1 MSVVSSQE
9 ENVNMAASTLE
20 RTQVFLCYSHDDIDL
35 TDPKD
40 TYGKEL
46 SQLLSIYRNQGL
58 AEIWSDRQIA
68 PGAEYLKKIDE
79 AIARTKVALLLL
91 SSAFLASDFIQQYEL
106 PRLLAAEAA
115 GYLTIIPLLFRLC
128 PYKKSGLAHFQSA
141 LPISKPL
148 KSMKP
153 AERDWAWIRIGEAI
167 EQTMHVPAI
176 GGLTAN
182 EHRNVLA
189 MPSRFDISDDEQEI
203 EQAAEAGDGAKQQ
216 DMQKQAGEDQRT
228 EDDEVFAQAY
238 REAVCG
244 DPVLTSIQ
252 VLDMDHALKLDDI
265 YVRVQIHRERR
276 FRSQVEP
283 AEQSVQDPLNILL
296 MQQKILEERER
307 AGMEP
312 LQAVQKYP
320 HCAVVGDPGA
330 GKTTLLK
337 YLALQCS
344 KGRLSAIADCALFVS
359 LHRFARRSGE
369 SRDLLTYVLEEWDQV
384 YHLPVSRARNFLE
397 RKLRAGRML
406 VLLDALD
413 ETMIGE
419 DVAAEQTYQTIHDA
433 VSDLHRAY
441 PQTPMVVTA
450 RKAAYHQYAPLVG
463 FDLLE
468 VVDFLPEQ
476 IEAFVKNW
484 FQHDPDP
491 ERRSMAEGLLTRLS
505 NNPRIAALAA
515 NPLLLGLIAFIYE
528 EHNERLPNNRADLYK
543 LCVETLL
550 RKWDDKRK
558 IRRTHPAIDTYE
570 QERLLLGLAWHFH
583 AQGLRYFS
591 ERELLEQIKEFTESM
606 GRSTRGRY
614 LQDILTEITGDNGLL
629 REQAPGY
636 YGFLHLTLQEYFAAR
651 HLASIHGLE
660 LLLEHLGHPW
670 WEEVT
675 LLYANLTGDASD
687 LLARLPSPDGEAPED
702 IFSSKLLLAGRC
714 LAAQVK
720 ITRARQLRAEI
731 PRLLQEKLYS
741 PFSLLQRQAAEVL
754 AEIGR
759 TYLEHEVNDW
769 LFEVVANEQT
779 DKRLRM
785 IVLESIETTGGRQLQ
800 RRLLPLLWERNLDW
814 GTREK
819 IIDTLEQFRDRA
831 IQQELKTKL
840 IDDNLAIEARASVAR
855 LLCSTADSATLEW
868 TLEVVESKENE
879 ILYGRILQKLV
890 MTKRNDL
897 PTAIPYILRL
907 LQRFPPFRQAISN
920 GIWILGQSKSQESMP
935 ILEHI
940 LFNNNIDQYFRR
952 SALDALVQLNPQAS
966 KKILDQILDDPAQP
980 ELLRSEAVSWPI
992 RRNQAEKFLRMLRS
1006 RETPLTV
1013 RLTIAQRLA
1022 HWCTQEV
1029 ISVLWE
1035 IFQQQKAEEITQE
1048 NVYFYLQP
1056 LILLL
1061 EQGERKAIQETIE
1074 ILENV
1079 RHEIWQTFIDA
1090 NGERHIH
1097 VSVPDG
1103 SYYTTFSGR
1112 IAKNCVDQAD
1122 PLTLNAFCFNHQIHF
1137 LIRRDLIR
1145 QIAQIGKNTGVH
1157 IPAFFA
1163 ELKDRTVDQEVRV
1176 ALAEA
1181 LGELATDEEAVR
1193 ELLEVYEGEDDAR
1206 VKDALYMA
1214 LYKVARR
1221 ANVTVVASGVGGS
1234 VLQVVRR

>member
-1 MSVVSSQE
+1 M
-9 ENVNMAASTLE
+9 NMPASTLE

-46 SQLLSIYRNQGL
+46 SQLLTIYRNQGL
-58 AEIWSDRQIA
+58 AEIWSDRQID

-91 SSAFLASDFIQQYEL
+91 SGAFLASDFIQRYEL

-115 GYLTIIPLLFRLC
+115 GDLTIIPLLFRLC

-141 LPISKPL
+141 FPISKPL

-153 AERDWAWIRIGEAI
+153 AERDWAWICIGEAI
-167 EQTMHVPAI
+167 EQAMHGPVI
-176 GGLTAN
+176 GEPTAN
-182 EHRNVLA
+182 KHRNVLA
-189 MPSRFDISDDEQEI
+189 MPPRFDISDDGRETA
-203 EQAAEAGDGAKQQ
+203 QAMEVGDGAKQQ
-216 DMQKQAGEDQRT
+216 EMQKQAGKDQWT
-228 EDDEVFAQAY
+228 EDDDVFAQTY

-276 FRSQVEP
+276 FRSQAEP
-283 AEQSVQDPLNILL
+283 AEQSVQDPLNILF

-307 AGMEP
+307 AGIEP

-320 HCAVVGDPGA
+320 HCVILGDPGA

-344 KGRLSAIADCALFVS
+344 SGRLSTIADCALFVS

-369 SRDLLTYVLEEWDQV
+369 SRDLLAYLLDEWDQV
-384 YHLPVSRARNFLE
+384 YHLPVSRARPFLE

-419 DVAAEQTYQTIHDA
+419 DAAAEQTYQTIHD
-433 VSDLHRAY
+433 VISDLHRAY

-468 VVDFLPEQ
+468 VEDFLPEQ

-515 NPLLLGLIAFIYE
+515 NPLLLGLIAFTYE
-528 EHNERLPNNRADLYK
+528 DHNERLPNNRADLYK

-558 IRRTHPAIDTYE
+558 IRRIHPAIDTYE
-570 QERLLLGLAWHFH
+570 QERLLPGLAWHFH

-591 ERELLEQIKEFTESM
+591 QRELMEQIKEFAESM
-606 GRSTRGRY
+606 GRSTRERY
-614 LQDILTEITGDNGLL
+614 LQDILAEITSDNGLL
-629 REQAPGY
+629 REQAPSY
-636 YGFLHLTLQEYFAAR
+636 YGFLHLTLQEYFTAR

-660 LLLEHLGHPW
+660 LLLEHLGHSW

-687 LLARLPSPDGEAPED
+687 LLERLLSPGGEAPED

-714 LAAQVK
+714 LATQVK

-731 PRLLQEKLYS
+731 PRLLREKLHS
-741 PFSLLQRQAAEVL
+741 PFSLLQRQAAEAL

-759 TYLEHEVNDW
+759 TYPEHEVNDW
-769 LFEVVANEQT
+769 LFEVVADEET
-779 DKRLRM
+779 DNSLRM
-785 IVLESIETTGGRQLQ
+785 IVLESIEMAGGRQLQ
-800 RRLLPLLWERNLDW
+800 RRLLTLLWERSLDRRA
-814 GTREK
+814 REK
-819 IIDTLEQFRDRA
+819 IIDLLEQSRDRA
-831 IQQELKTKL
+831 IQQELKPRL
-840 IDDNLAIEARASVAR
+840 IDENLTIEARASAAR
-855 LLCSTADSATLEW
+855 LLCNIADSATLEW
-868 TLEVVESKENE
+868 LLAVVESEGNE
-879 ILYGRILQKLV
+879 ILYGRTLQKLAV
-890 MTKRNDL
+890 TKRNDL
-897 PTAIPYILRL
+897 SAAIPYVVRL
-907 LQRFPPFRQAISN
+907 LRRFPSFRQAVSN
-920 GIWILGQSKSQESMP
+920 GLLILGKSKSQESLP
-935 ILEHI
+935 ILEDI
-940 LFNNNIDQYFRR
+940 LFDNTIDQFCRR
-952 SALDALVQLNPQAS
+952 SALEALVRLNIQAS
-966 KKILDQILDDPAQP
+966 NKILDQILNDPTQP
-980 ELLRSEAVSWPI
+980 ELLRSEAVFWPN
-992 RRNQAEKFLRMLRS
+992 RRDQAEKFLLMLRS
-1006 RETPLTV
+1006 RETPLTI
-1013 RLTIAQRLA
+1013 RLTIARQLT
-1022 HWCTQEV
+1022 HWYAQEV
-1029 ISVLWE
+1029 VSVLWE
-1035 IFQQQKAEEITQE
+1035 IFQEQKAAIITQE
-1048 NVYFYLQP
+1048 NIYFYLQP

-1061 EQGERKAIQETIE
+1061 EQGESKAIQEIIG
-1074 ILENV
+1074 ILESV
-1079 RHEIWQTFIDA
+1079 RGETWKTFINV
-1090 NGERHIH
+1090 NGETQIH

-1103 SYYTTFSGR
+1103 TYYATFSQR
-1112 IAKNCVDQAD
+1112 IAKNCVDQSD
-1122 PLTLNAFCFNHQIHF
+1122 PLTLNAFCFNRRIHF

-1145 QIAQIGKNTGVH
+1145 QIAQIGKHSGVH
-1157 IPAFFA
+1157 VPAFFA
-1163 ELKDRTVDQEVRV
+1163 ELADHTVNQEMR
-1176 ALAEA
+1176 ASLAEA
-1181 LGELATDEEAVR
+1181 LGELAMDEEAVR
-1193 ELLEVYEGEDDAR
+1193 KLLEVYEGEDDAQ

-1214 LYKVARR
+1214 LNKVARR
-1221 ANVTVVASGVGGS
+1221 ANVTVIASGAGGS
-1234 VLQVVRR
+1234 ILQVVRR